1 MPPAAGKRVSAATR
15 KEAGMA
21 TGDQY
26 GAGWMVAQPLQPVST
41 ATGRRQRGYTAP
53 CEVRCDCGDHRD
65 LEYREIFSRLQRIR
79 GPYLNADGVTPYEK
93 RLGPG
98 PAARGGAPAGMTDVA
113 DRR

>member
-1 MPPAAGKRVSAATR
+1 
-15 KEAGMA
+15 MA

-26 GAGWMVAQPLQPVST
+26 GAGWTVVLPLQPVSI
-41 ATGRRQRGYTAP
+41 ATGRREGGYTAP
-53 CEVRCDCGDHRD
+53 CEVRCDCGDHPD
-65 LEYREIFSRLQRIR
+65 LDYREIFPRLQRIR
-79 GPYLNADGVTPYEK
+79 GPYLIADGATTYEK